1 MMRLLSKR
9 SPLIQ
14 FGKAFVL
21 AIGTLQSLFFV
32 WKEWIG
38 LDVPDISTC
47 TRLWAILILTIVVFL
62 IDGWFVSGFLK
73 QRIKLSIS
81 EGAVSLT
88 IGFGDLFA
96 MKGLKVIPVNSFFDS
111 LVNESVV
118 AASTLHGKMIERFF
132 AGCPGEFDSQ
142 ISQSLSHQRV
152 SPVSKCTRIDN
163 KGKTEEYET
172 GTAAIART
180 SRGESF
186 LCVALAKT
194 DSQNNQASASL
205 PDVYA
210 SVRGALA
217 LARSAGNGQPVVFPL
232 LGTGLSRTGLS
243 PMFLLNLMIQGVI
256 LENRKQKVTNEIRIV
271 LHPSMKENI
280 NLACVENEWRM
291 K

>member
-1 MMRLLSKR
+1 MMRLFSKR

-14 FGKAFVL
+14 FGKALVFT
-21 AIGTLQSLFFV
+21 IGTLESLLFV
-32 WKEWIG
+32 WKEWVG
-38 LDVPDISTC
+38 LKVPHTSMCIRLLVILISTV
-47 TRLWAILILTIVVFL
+47 VVFL
-62 IDGWFVSGFLK
+62 VDGWFVSGFLK
-73 QRIKLSIS
+73 QRIRLSVS

-88 IGFGDLFA
+88 ISFGDLFA